1 MKILIVGLVKNPQL
15 KRLVVEGKK
24 LGHVVEGCYSAEL
37 VIETEKG
44 SFNPTLRGKEI
55 DHDLIYLWAIGKRR
69 WEWYTAVNYIEKTR
83 ETVIVN
89 KKITD
94 KNYNYFLSAASD
106 YEKQVENNLPFPKS
120 ALIFDQKG
128 AEVVINKFDFP
139 LILKTAEG
147 RQGRGVFK
155 LNSKDE
161 VRKTIIELSKNSVSF
176 VIREFIPN
184 NGDIRV
190 FTVGYKAIGAM
201 KRTPVEK
208 GEFRS
213 NISLGGKGEKFD
225 LDKFPKIR
233 DIAEKL
239 SEITRTQIAGVDIMV
254 HKETHAPYI
263 LEINPGPQFT
273 GFEKYT
279 GINAAREII
288 KYFEKLDTNKR
299 K

>member
-24 LGHVVEGCYSAEL
+24 LGHKIEGCYASEL
-37 VIETEKG
+37 IIQVDEGKFTP
-44 SFNPTLRGKEI
+44 SLRGR
-55 DHDLIYLWAIGKRR
+55 DLNSDLIYLWAVGKRR
-69 WEWYTAVNYIEKTR
+69 WEWYSAAYYLNQKRGTIVVNSKT
-83 ETVIVN
+83 VDPSY
-89 KKITD
+89 KL
-94 KNYNYFLSAASD
+94 FLSPAMN
-106 YEKQVENNLPFPKS
+106 YMKQIEENLLFPSSAIVFSSRSVES
-120 ALIFDQKG
+120 
-128 AEVVINKFDFP
+128 VIGGFKFP
-139 LILKTAEG
+139 LVLKTSVG
-147 RQGRGVFK
+147 RQGKGVFK
-155 LNSKDE
+155 LNSVKDLKE
-161 VRKTIIELSKNSVSF
+161 KIEELKDVSSSF

-184 NGDIRV
+184 DGDIRV

-225 LDKFPKIR
+225 LDKFPKVR

-239 SEITRTQIAGVDIMV
+239 SEITRTQIAGVDIMI

-279 GINAAREII
+279 GINAALEIV
-288 KYFEKLDTNKR
+288 KYFENLYNNAQ
-299 K
+299 